1 MHVMDFGLV
10 CQERL
15 GCDGDQQAQL
25 DVPLKR
31 CHKTRRKRFLL
42 FANKVLDRLGV
53 TFGSLF
59 QAPNVLIWYIA
70 YVPFGSGATLCA
82 ILSSIKKEKRSKATQ
97 T

>member
-15 GCDGDQQAQL
+15 GCEGDQQAQL

-53 TFGSLF
+53 TFGTLF
-59 QAPNVLIWYIA
+59 QAPNVFVWNVA

-82 ILSSIKKEKRSKATQ
+82 ILSPLKKKRSKATQ